1 MKILAGSSFILAIVL
16 ALFLIFGIS
25 LSDQTEIVEIIQ
37 IEAPI
42 PVVWNTLTKFDE
54 HAKWQVSTKTLY
66 NFNNSAR
73 QVHYNFD
80 NKTILVDQ
88 QVRVREN
95 ARAIDFFQI
104 GSEQF
109 TSLGSFSGQI
119 VLYPLADGST
129 EIRWKIM
136 YTVKSISQRIVSN
149 LFLEQKFEDL
159 LSANLKA
166 LKNYIEK

>member
-1 MKILAGSSFILAIVL
+1 MKILAISSIILASL
-16 ALFLIFGIS
+16 LTLFLIYGLG
-25 LSDQTEIVEIIQ
+25 LSDQTEIVEIAQ
-37 IEAPI
+37 IDAPLA
-42 PVVWNTLTKFDE
+42 VVWNTITKFDE
-54 HAKWQVSTKTLY
+54 HSKWQNSIKTLY

-80 NKTILVDQ
+80 EKTILINQ

-109 TSLGSFSGQI
+109 TSLGSFSGQL
-119 VLYPLADGST
+119 VLSPLADGST

-149 LFLEQKFEDL
+149 LLLENQFK
-159 LSANLKA
+159 NLISSNLRA
-166 LKNYIEK
+166 LKNYIEE